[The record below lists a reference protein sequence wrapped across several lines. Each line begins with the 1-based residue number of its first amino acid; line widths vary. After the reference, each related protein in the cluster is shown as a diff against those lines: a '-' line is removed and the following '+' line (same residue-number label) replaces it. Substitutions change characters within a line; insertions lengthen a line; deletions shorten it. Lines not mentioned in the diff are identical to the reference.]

1 MRLLLPRQGV
11 LHPVLVVTLGEV
23 LARVRSSRLLAVGG
37 RLGCLDGT
45 GEQVPQLKR
54 LDEIRV
60 PDHATILDTNIG
72 EGGVDLVDLLDTL
85 VQRLLGTED
94 GDVALHDLLH
104 GQTDLGSGLGAV
116 GGADLVDDR
125 DGLGT
130 SISLD
135 GVGLLAGAEV
145 VTDGVGDSAT
155 EDDKIQKGVGTETVS
170 AVDRDGSGL
179 TAGKQTGDD
188 LVVTLGILCD
198 DLTSV
203 LGGDTTHVVVD
214 SGEDGNGLLGN
225 IDTGENG
232 GSLRNTRQTLVK
244 NLSRQVAELEVD
256 VVLVRSNTTAL
267 TDLEGH
273 GTGDNVAGGK
283 ILGGGCVTL
292 HESLTLGVEQ
302 VTSLT
307 TGTLGDQATSS
318 VDTSGV
324 ELDELE
330 ILVGQ
335 TGTGNHGHTVTGTCV
350 GRCAGEVGASVTS
363 GSQNGV
369 LGDEPVDCAVLLV
382 VGNDTL
388 ADTILHDQVGSEVLN
403 EVLGVVAQ
411 GLSVESVEKSV
422 AGSVGGSAASVGL
435 ATLAVLLR
443 LTTESTL
450 VAEER

>member
-1 MRLLLPRQGV
+1 
-11 LHPVLVVTLGEV
+11 
-23 LARVRSSRLLAVGG
+23 
-37 RLGCLDGT
+37 
-45 GEQVPQLKR
+45 
-54 LDEIRV
+54 
-60 PDHATILDTNIG
+60 
-72 EGGVDLVDLLDTL
+72 
-85 VQRLLGTED
+85 
-94 GDVALHDLLH
+94 
-104 GQTDLGSGLGAV
+104 
-116 GGADLVDDR
+116 
-125 DGLGT
+125 
-130 SISLD
+130 
-135 GVGLLAGAEV
+135 
-145 VTDGVGDSAT
+145 
-155 EDDKIQKGVGTETVS
+155 
-170 AVDRDGSGL
+170 
-179 TAGKQTGDD
+179 
-188 LVVTLGILCD
+188 
-198 DLTSV
+198 
-203 LGGDTTHVVVD
+203 VD

-225 IDTGENG
+225 IDTGENS
-232 GSLRNTRQTLVK
+232 GSLRDTRQTLVK

-256 VVLVRSNTTAL
+256 VVLLRSNTTAL

-273 GTGDNVAGGK
+273 GTRDNVTGGK

-335 TGTGNHGHTVTGTCV
+335 ASTSNHGHTVTGTCV

-369 LGDEPVDCAVLLV
+369 LCDEPVDCAVLLV
-382 VGNDTL
+382 IGNDTL

-422 AGSVGGSAASVGL
+422 ASSVGGSAASVGL
-435 ATLAVLLR
+435 STLAVLLR